1 MTLSGGS
8 GPTPGMEL
16 PPAIA
21 DAMRAHLPLVADRTV
36 AAVIAEVPSYE
47 GALAGPM
54 GETIRAAVQLALGG
68 FLNLASR
75 TRSSDPGTPLA
86 PALEGAYRLGRGE
99 AISGR
104 SMEALLAAY
113 RIGART
119 AWRDMAD
126 VAVRN
131 GLTAAALS
139 SFAELVFAYIDEL
152 SAASAAGHTD
162 ELESSGR
169 LRRRNLERL
178 ARALLIGAP
187 ADAVVAAAARAE
199 WEPPAALSAVLL
211 PESQVRPVLTAVDP
225 RTLNPAEEL
234 PGTPD
239 GIAVLLVADPR
250 PATAASRARLMRVV
264 ERHAAVVGPTV
275 PWLEVAGSYRRA
287 LRCQALPG
295 VAGTTVDSDDLLARI
310 VLAGDPAAVADLRR
324 QVLAPLSSL
333 RPAAVEKLT
342 ETLRSWLLHHGRRE
356 DIAHELFVHAQTVR
370 YRVHQL
376 REAYGDRLDDPGFV
390 LDATI
395 ALGALA
401 QPQRPA
407 DG

>member
-1 MTLSGGS
+1 MTLSG
-8 GPTPGMEL
+8 PGRSAEGIEL
-16 PPAIA
+16 PPDIA
-21 DAMRAHLPLVADRTV
+21 EAMRLHLPTVADRTV

-68 FLNLASR
+68 FLNLA
-75 TRSSDPGTPLA
+75 TRSRRSDPGTPLA

-126 VAVRN
+126 VAVSN
-131 GLTAAALS
+131 GLSASALT

-178 ARALLIGAP
+178 ARALLTGAP
-187 ADAVVAAAARAE
+187 ADAVVAAAERAE
-199 WEPPAALSAVLL
+199 WAPPAALTAVLL

-225 RTLNPAEEL
+225 RTLNPAEDL
-234 PGTPD
+234 PNAPEGL
-239 GIAVLLVADPR
+239 ALLLVAEAR
-250 PATAASRARLMRVV
+250 PGTATSRTRLLRVV
-264 ERHAAVVGPTV
+264 ADHQAVVGPTL
-275 PWLEVAGSYRRA
+275 PWLEVAGSYHRA
-287 LRCQALPG
+287 LRCHALPG
-295 VAGTTVDSDDLLARI
+295 VAGTTVDSDTRLAEI
-310 VLAGDPAAVADLRR
+310 VLSADPAALADLRAR
-324 QVLAPLSSL
+324 VLEPLSGL
-333 RPAAVEKLT
+333 RPAAIEKLT
-342 ETLRSWLLHHGRRE
+342 ETLRSWLLHHGRRDE
-356 DIAHELFVHAQTVR
+356 IAAELFVHGQTVR
-370 YRVHQL
+370 YRVSQL
-376 REAYGDRLDDPGFV
+376 REVYGDRLDDPAFV

-395 ALGALA
+395 ALGSA
-401 QPQRPA
+401 
-407 DG
+407 G